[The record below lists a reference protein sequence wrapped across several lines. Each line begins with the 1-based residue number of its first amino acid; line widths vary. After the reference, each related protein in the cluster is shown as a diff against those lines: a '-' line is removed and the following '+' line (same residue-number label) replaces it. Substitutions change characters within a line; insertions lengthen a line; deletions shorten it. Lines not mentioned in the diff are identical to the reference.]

1 MAKTTKK
8 DIDIID
14 KSSESIDYNKLRLDV
29 LKDLIEGRGIEC
41 KQTKEE
47 MIKYLRMDDEDKYI
61 RPITYE
67 KQPENKFMVGIDIRD
82 QIHLIEMGK
91 LVEKGHSQRIKLYSN
106 NRVYYISNQKLI

>member
-1 MAKTTKK
+1 MSKTNKK
-8 DIDIID
+8 DINIID
-14 KSSESIDYNKLRLDV
+14 KSSESIDYNKLRLDI
-29 LKDLIEGRGIEC
+29 LKDLIDGRGIEC

-91 LVEKGHSQRIKLYSN
+91 LVEKGHSQRMKLYCN

>member
-1 MAKTTKK
+1 MSKTNKK
-8 DIDIID
+8 DINIID
-14 KSSESIDYNKLRLDV
+14 KSSESIDYNKLRLDI
-29 LKDLIEGRGIEC
+29 LKDLIDGRGIEC

-47 MIKYLRMDDEDKYI
+47 MIKYIRMDDEDKYI

-91 LVEKGHSQRIKLYSN
+91 LVEKGHSQRMKLYCN

>member
-1 MAKTTKK
+1 
-8 DIDIID
+8 
-14 KSSESIDYNKLRLDV
+14 
-29 LKDLIEGRGIEC
+29 
-41 KQTKEE
+41 
-47 MIKYLRMDDEDKYI
+47 MDDEDKYI

-91 LVEKGHSQRIKLYSN
+91 LVEKGRAQRMKLYSN